1 MRQPLL
7 PPKQF
12 TLTLKPSNLSGH
24 LHRGASGH
32 HCSGNGVRAAG
43 TCQKWQSHSPR
54 VSWCGPAHTQCRRT
68 RRQGHRCP
76 SCGRANG
83 DSAVR
88 RGLSAHQNLKE
99 NVLPKNKRHQRSAW
113 WMICIPAHVWQ
124 TLRWQLQGRVR
135 RVLLAQLMRS
145 KIRLTSRS
153 SGSSAQSWSNGVIN
167 LSQPLNCAADSNSI
181 S

>member
-1 MRQPLL
+1 MDTTARATGSEQLEHDRNGKAIL
-7 PPKQF
+7 
-12 TLTLKPSNLSGH
+12 
-24 LHRGASGH
+24 RGSR
-32 HCSGNGVRAAG
+32 GVAL
-43 TCQKWQSHSPR
+43 
-54 VSWCGPAHTQCRRT
+54 HTQCRRT

-88 RGLSAHQNLKE
+88 RGLSAHRNLRE
-99 NVLPKNKRHQRSAW
+99 NVLPKNKRHQRSAR